1 MLLLFNTYACFAC
14 PRILDVLTLFNN
26 QYIGSDIGFIHPNH
40 ITLKVLMRALIMWDE
55 VEPTDEWVMNHLPEN
70 LSVSLYFFYIG
81 SGTPGTLFIIAT

>member
-1 MLLLFNTYACFAC
+1 
-14 PRILDVLTLFNN
+14 
-26 QYIGSDIGFIHPNH
+26 
-40 ITLKVLMRALIMWDE
+40 MWDE